1 MQKVVIYEQVPK
13 MDISKVPQHEVNHL
27 ARATLQAVERYFEIP
42 GVKEDYEKWLKDYKR
57 RKTV

>member
-1 MQKVVIYEQVPK
+1 